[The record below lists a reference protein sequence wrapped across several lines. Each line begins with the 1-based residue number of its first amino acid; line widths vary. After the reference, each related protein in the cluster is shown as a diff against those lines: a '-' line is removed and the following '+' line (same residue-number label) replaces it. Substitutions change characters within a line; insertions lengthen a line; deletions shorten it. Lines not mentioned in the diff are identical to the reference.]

1 MPRGLTLQMGLQI
14 IKLVLLPGRSGRC
27 PGAVSQRF
35 SSCLV
40 VEEGG
45 FILKEICLFLL
56 SFSEKQL
63 GKHTANTAK
72 NFTAINAF
80 LIASQ
85 IVYFPS
91 RI

>member
-1 MPRGLTLQMGLQI
+1 MPR
-14 IKLVLLPGRSGRC
+14 RC
-27 PGAVSQRF
+27 FAAISY
-35 SSCLV
+35 CLV
-40 VEEGG
+40 VDGG
-45 FILKEICLFLL
+45 VVILKDICLFLL

-72 NFTAINAF
+72 KIPAMNTF

-91 RI
+91 II